1 MLNIDL
7 EYKKGILFLR
17 LNGVLNKTTSFIL
30 KDAMKRI
37 VSGAGIKY
45 LFINFENLCEIDKE
59 GISTIIYSYNEYL
72 KSSGKLMVCGYNEN
86 VRINIEKTELKD
98 YALELKNE
106 ISAFN
111 LVNI

>member
-30 KDAMKRI
+30 KDAIKRI
-37 VSGAGIKY
+37 VNGAGIKY
-45 LFINFENLCEIDKE
+45 LLINFENLDEIDGE
-59 GISTIIYSYNEYL
+59 GISTIMNSYNEYL
-72 KSSGKLMVCGYNEN
+72 KSNGKLMVCGYNNN
-86 VRINIEKTELKD
+86 VRINIEKTKLKD
-98 YALELKNE
+98 YALELNNE
-106 ISAFN
+106 KSAIN

>member
-30 KDAMKRI
+30 KDAIKKI
-37 VSGAGIKY
+37 VNGAGIKY
-45 LFINFENLCEIDKE
+45 LFINFENLDEIDKE
-59 GISTIIYSYNEYL
+59 GISTIINSYNEYL
-72 KSSGKLMVCGYNEN
+72 KTNGKLMVCGYNDN
-86 VRINIEKTELKD
+86 VRINIEKTKLKS

-111 LVNI
+111 LINI